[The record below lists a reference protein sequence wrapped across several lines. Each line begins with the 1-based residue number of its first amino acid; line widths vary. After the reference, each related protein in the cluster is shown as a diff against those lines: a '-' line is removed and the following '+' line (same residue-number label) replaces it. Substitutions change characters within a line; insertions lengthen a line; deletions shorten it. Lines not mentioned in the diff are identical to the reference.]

1 MQTEV
6 VGENAADPNNHNDT
20 IPKAGVILTYSNQ
33 YIYNKFQEN
42 DFENKL
48 NLMVANLSNVERSSF
63 DD

>member
-6 VGENAADPNNHNDT
+6 VGDNASNQNTDQEST
-20 IPKAGVILTYSNQ
+20 PKAGVILTFSSQ
-33 YIYNKFQEN
+33 YIFDKFVEN

-48 NLMVANLSNVERSSF
+48 NLMVANLANVERSSF